1 VALLA
6 WSVDLPDWQRD
17 ALRRIALCETLG
29 DADRAAIRAR
39 LLHAH
44 GIAVE
49 GEADCTPLGEA
60 DLPAAGGDVEPVILC
75 GIGPVLHVDRLADN
89 QELKCGVAGI
99 TLNFGDNGT
108 GKSGYARVAKKLCV
122 ARIVDDLQCDVFAEG
137 PVPPAQVRFR
147 YRIPGHQEPEAGNWT
162 DGDPRPA
169 VLGQMMVL
177 DTANAKV
184 YVDGRSEITYLPREI
199 EIVARLGALCTELAN
214 GMQQEAEPIAQR
226 YRHPCDAAYDRTT
239 VAGRLVS
246 LLVVTTALEALPA
259 EAAIRA
265 AGAWN
270 AEKEAQLAEL
280 ETALAQNPAARAAGL
295 RRSERL
301 LIALADELD
310 AAASLLDDTVVHTLS
325 VRLRAA
331 VEAAGA
337 AALSARDRF
346 AADPIPQAGQGA
358 WERMYAYARQFA
370 AESGVRDAA
379 EHFHVGD
386 PCPYC
391 QTGLDA
397 AAADRLRRFDEF
409 VQSATATDA
418 TNAAAALDG
427 VVEGMRACRIE
438 DTAAIERSLAEYR
451 DQSERAAQIAQAVID
466 YAAALVAR
474 RAALMEGVER
484 RVLAALAPLPAA
496 PAATLRA
503 EAARLVAEAAAL
515 DALPAD
521 DRQRVARAAELR
533 DARRLS
539 HEHEAVLTRRAELE
553 HRQRLLGCR
562 EALDTRGISTFA
574 TRRRRELV
582 TPELRD
588 RIRAEIAALDLDHIP
603 LRFEE
608 ASERGR
614 NFFDV
619 ALDSRRHVTKSRVL
633 SEGEQ
638 RALGIACFFAEMS
651 RLPGR
656 HGIIVDDP
664 VSSLDHQRLRK
675 VAARLVAEAAA
686 GRQVIIFTH
695 HLIFYQEILAVAA
708 AQLPQVPVI
717 VNLIGKADGR
727 FGIISE
733 NDEPWIAKKAVKRI
747 ENLRQRLAAIPANID
762 RNTDAYRRT
771 AKDFYTDLR
780 ETWERLVEEI
790 LLNGVVQRFCSGVRT
805 QSLREVVVDDDDYQ
819 EIYTAMSRLSEF
831 SGHDMAA
838 GRQLPLP
845 DLADMRQDLDQVD
858 AYQKKVRRRRQE
870 LNERRGAREAPP
882 LAEVV

>member
-1 VALLA
+1 VALLS
-6 WSVDLPDWQRD
+6 WSVDLPGWQRD

-39 LLHAH
+39 LLDAH
-44 GIAVE
+44 GIAVD

-60 DLPAAGGDVEPVILC
+60 DLPAAGDAAEPVILC
-75 GIGPVLHVDRLADN
+75 GIGPVRHVDKLADD
-89 QELKCGVAGI
+89 QELKCAVVGI

-108 GKSGYARVAKKLCV
+108 GKSGYSRVSKKLCV

-137 PVPPAQVRFR
+137 PVPPARVRFR
-147 YRIPGHQEPEAGNWT
+147 YRVPGRQEPETGNWT

-177 DTANAKV
+177 DTANARV
-184 YVDGRSEITYLPREI
+184 YVDGRSEIMYLPREI
-199 EIVARLGALCTELAN
+199 EIVARLGALCTELAAE
-214 GMQQEAEPIAQR
+214 MQHEAEPIAQR
-226 YRHPCDAAYDRTT
+226 YRHPCDAGYDRAT
-239 VAGRLVS
+239 VAGGLVA
-246 LLVVTTALEALPA
+246 LLVATTALAALPA
-259 EAAIRA
+259 EAALRA
-265 AGAWN
+265 AGAWDDN
-270 AEKEAQLAEL
+270 KEAQLAEL
-280 ETALAQNPAARAAGL
+280 KAALAQNPAARAAGL
-295 RRSERL
+295 RRNERL
-301 LIALADELD
+301 LIALADDLG
-310 AAASLLDDTVVHTLS
+310 AAASVVDD
-325 VRLRAA
+325 AA
-331 VEAAGA
+331 VEALSRKLGQAVETA
-337 AALSARDRF
+337 RTAALSARDRF

-370 AESGVRDAA
+370 AESGLRSTA

-409 VQSATATDA
+409 VDSAAATDA
-418 TNAAAALDG
+418 ATAAAALDAARVG
-427 VVEGMRACRIE
+427 IHSCRIT
-438 DTAAIERSLAEYR
+438 DFAAVERSLAEYR
-451 DQSERAAQIAQAVID
+451 DRSEQTAQVAQSVLD
-466 YAAALVAR
+466 YAFALIAR
-474 RAALMEGVER
+474 RAALMEGIER
-484 RVLAALAPLPAA
+484 RALAELDALPAS

-503 EAARLVAEAAAL
+503 EANRLATEAAAL

-521 DRQRVARAAELR
+521 DGQRVARAAELR

-539 HEHEAVLTRRAELE
+539 VELNTLLTRRAELE
-553 HRQRLLGCR
+553 RRQRLLRCKD
-562 EALDTRGISTFA
+562 ALDTRGISTFA
-574 TRRRRELV
+574 SRRRRELV

-608 ASERGR
+608 ASEKGR
-614 NFFDV
+614 NFFDM
-619 ALDSRRHVTKSRVL
+619 ALDSRRHVAKSRVL

-638 RALGIACFFAEMS
+638 RALGIACFFAEMA
-651 RLPGR
+651 RLPGK

-695 HLIFYQEILAVAA
+695 HLVFYQEILAAAA

-733 NDEPWIAKKAVKRI
+733 NDEPWIAKKVGKRI
-747 ENLRQRLAAIPANID
+747 ENLRQRLAAIPANVD
-762 RNTDAYRRT
+762 CNTDAYRRT

-790 LLNGVVQRFCSGVRT
+790 LLNGVVQRFCSGVKT

-819 EIYTAMSRLSEF
+819 EIYTAMTRVSEF

-845 DLADMRQDLDQVD
+845 DRADMRTWGRLHS
-858 AYQKKVRRRRQE
+858 
-870 LNERRGAREAPP
+870 L
-882 LAEVV
+882 L